1 MPLALHLSSKT
12 LKAVSETVIGHYW
25 YVALTVFSV
34 ALYGLYLWLLPKPL
48 PGIPY
53 NPSAITSL
61 FGDVPE
67 MMKEVAVTHEVMLW
81 MARQTEKLNA
91 PLCQVFIRPFS
102 KPWLLLADFREAQD
116 LLLRRGK
123 EFDRSSFTGDLM
135 APAGGF
141 HIRFNSTDG
150 KWKASR
156 RWLQDLMTP
165 AFLRGVAGPVIYDKT
180 LSLIQLWEL
189 KAKLSAG
196 RPFSAAL
203 DVNHVAL
210 DAVLAFTFGEQI
222 KVSALRPQL
231 DYLAKLDGLEDI
243 VGHVI
248 DDDDDEPV
256 EFPKALL
263 NEFIVSSIEGT
274 VILEKLI
281 SSPMP
286 KLALWWMSR
295 KDWYKNIFAV
305 KDRFIREQV
314 GIAIARLGYENKS
327 TPPTNNDTPV
337 HSAVEHMLRREK
349 AIAAK
354 AERQPDFRSQDLVD
368 EVSWTARFPPILL

>member
-1 MPLALHLSSKT
+1 MSLFLQLSSKNP
-12 LKAVSETVIGHYW
+12 KAVSETMMGHYW
-25 YVALTVFSV
+25 YIAIIVFFV
-34 ALYGLYLWLLPKPL
+34 GVYGLYQWLLPKPL

-53 NPSAITSL
+53 NSSAVNSL
-61 FGDVPE
+61 FGDIPE
-67 MMKEVAVTHEVMLW
+67 MMKEVSVTHEVMLW

-116 LLLRRGK
+116 LLLRRGR
-123 EFDRSSFTGDLM
+123 EFDRSSFTSDLM

-180 LSLIQLWEL
+180 LHLIQLWEV
-189 KAKLSAG
+189 KTKLSAG
-196 RPFSAAL
+196 RPFSAAM
-203 DVNHVAL
+203 DVHHVAL

-231 DYLAKLDGLEDI
+231 EFLAKLDGLEDI
-243 VGHVI
+243 VGHVV
-248 DDDDDEPV
+248 DDDLDEPV
-256 EFPKALL
+256 EFPMALL

-295 KDWYKNIFAV
+295 TAWYKNIFAV

-314 GIAIARLGYENKS
+314 EIAVAGLAYENPSDPK
-327 TPPTNNDTPV
+327 TNSNSPV
-337 HSAVEHMLRREK
+337 HSAVDHMLRREK

-354 AERQPDFRSQDLVD
+354 EERQPDFRSQDLVD
-368 EVSWTARFPPILL
+368 EVGSTTRFP